1 MALKVLKPGLIE
13 TSAAASVVVGF
24 AVAAAAWTVRSEIEA
39 VRRMAHDHVRVGFA
53 IDSRGRRRASEMAL
67 AGDWR
72 NDLVFAAMP
81 PETTKYRV

>member
-1 MALKVLKPGLIE
+1 
-13 TSAAASVVVGF
+13 VVIGF
-24 AVAAAAWTVRSEIEA
+24 ALAAAAWTVRREIGS

-53 IDSRGRRRASEMAL
+53 IDSRGRRRGSEMAL

-72 NDLVFAAMP
+72 NDLVFAETP